1 MGFEICCFCYLVT
14 KSCPTLGDPKDCSP
28 ARILC
33 SWDFSGKN
41 TDVGCHFLLHHLIFF
56 CCSVAQSCP
65 TLCNPW
71 TAACQ
76 ASLSFTISPSL
87 VKLVSTELV
96 MPTNHLILCRP
107 LLLQPSIFPA
117 SGSFQISQFFASGG
131 LSIAVLASA
140 SVLPMNTQD

>member
-1 MGFEICCFCYLVT
+1 LFVALAAQ
-14 KSCPTLGDPKDCSP
+14 SCPTFYDSMDCCP
-28 ARILC
+28 ARLLC

-107 LLLQPSIFPA
+107 LLLLPSVFPSIRVFSIEVHQVAKLLAKA
-117 SGSFQISQFFASGG
+117 S
-131 LSIAVLASA
+131 ASA
-140 SVLPMNTQD
+140 SVLPMNIQD